1 MKNFPLQQKYELKI
15 NIKRKVL
22 FFTKTKTILLKYKE
36 ANILEVIEFIQSDK
50 KIIEYF
56 SEFILNNSNA
66 TKKDLWQILL
76 SFEKIWE
83 HLNNTFLIWINNNNN
98 TNNSVILNNEEK
110 WSNWW
115 FNSYIT
121 LLSEKL
127 NIDPIYILNKY
138 TLRQLN
144 YLTEWIIYNINEQTE
159 KWKKENRMNSTK
171 KQRENLSDTDA
182 KTIKDFIY
190 SD

>member
-22 FFTKTKTILLKYKE
+22 FFTKIKTILLKYQE
-36 ANILEVIEFIQSDK
+36 ANVLQVIEFIQSDK

-66 TKKDLWQILL
+66 TKKDLSQILL

-83 HLNNTFLIWINNNNN
+83 HLNNTFLNWFNNNIDNSNILDNN
-98 TNNSVILNNEEK
+98 K
-110 WSNWW
+110 WWSNWW
-115 FNSYIT
+115 FNAYIT
-121 LLSEKL
+121 LLSEKF
-127 NIDPIYILNKY
+127 NIDPIYILNNY
-138 TLRQLN
+138 TLKQLK
-144 YLTEWIIYNINEQTE
+144 YLTEWIIYNINEQTD